1 VLLIGTVLEKGE
13 TKNREDTD
21 MASIREHVETVF
33 AALPFAERNLSQEAR
48 ELLPSRTDKPAPVA
62 APAKR
67 ADNRP
72 RVRV

>member
-1 VLLIGTVLEKGE
+1 
-13 TKNREDTD
+13 

-48 ELLPSRTDKPAPVA
+48 ELLPSRTDKPVPVA

>member
-1 VLLIGTVLEKGE
+1 
-13 TKNREDTD
+13 

-33 AALPFAERNLSQEAR
+33 AALPFAERHLPQEAR
-48 ELLPSRTDKPAPVA
+48 EVLAQGRQAADPATVA
-62 APAKR
+62 AKR

>member
-1 VLLIGTVLEKGE
+1 
-13 TKNREDTD
+13 